1 LPKHCSFPAFSPQHH
16 NGETIMIAVLFE
28 AKAEPAHQARYLQL
42 AAELKPLLADIDGF
56 IDIERFQSLTTDG
69 KILSLSWWR
78 DEEAVRRWKQNVFHQ
93 AAQAGAGS
101 IFAFY
106 RIRVAQVVRE
116 YSSETGG
123 HAMYDVHVIF
133 WRAWTAAGAQRR
145 GAGGRRRIWRCPFSG
160 GRREKAARAAAGF
173 TVQAVRKPV
182 IRAGAPGEHCGGAG
196 GTRRVYPYPVQRP
209 CESPYSADG

>member
-1 LPKHCSFPAFSPQHH
+1 
-16 NGETIMIAVLFE
+16 MIAVLFE

-78 DEEAVRRWKQNVFHQ
+78 DEEAIRNWKHNAFHL
-93 AAQAGAGS
+93 AAQEEGRAS

-123 HAMYDVHVIF
+123 HADV
-133 WRAWTAAGAQRR
+133 
-145 GAGGRRRIWRCPFSG
+145 
-160 GRREKAARAAAGF
+160 
-173 TVQAVRKPV
+173 
-182 IRAGAPGEHCGGAG
+182 
-196 GTRRVYPYPVQRP
+196 
-209 CESPYSADG
+209 